1 MCSAKD
7 GTDCKLHQHNL
18 KVSHKVCT
26 YNVNVQII
34 LASPSRA
41 KGMKHKIC
49 GLIVAIK
56 VALNLDMS
64 ETATKQNKTKQTKQN
79 KTNKLTFN

>member
-1 MCSAKD
+1 
-7 GTDCKLHQHNL
+7 
-18 KVSHKVCT
+18 
-26 YNVNVQII
+26 
-34 LASPSRA
+34 
-41 KGMKHKIC
+41 MKHKIC
-49 GLIVAIK
+49 GLIAAGLIVAIK